1 MNRKASTSFF
11 NFRLFL
17 EALKRLRVI
26 GLGSAILALT
36 ASALVPAVT
45 WIEQGS
51 YTRADIYEMDTELLC
66 VPAGAMVIL
75 APLFFFVL
83 FSFLQKRKESDF
95 FHAIPYTRT
104 CVYVSFVTAAL
115 VFIWV
120 IQLAC
125 GVTAGVLWGMIP
137 RVSADVGSMFA
148 YVGLSMLAA
157 AMLSAF
163 MMLSLTLSGT
173 GGSCFLLFLL
183 FAGFV
188 RVVCA
193 IFLGCMDTI
202 YFIGVNTMW
211 NSSFLSPLW
220 MLPVSVIYYWGGISD
235 IVLPMF
241 TLPNI
246 LYSLIVTV
254 GLFTLAGLFYNRRKS
269 EMAGNPAP
277 GVKTQALFRILFT
290 SLGVLLIPLL
300 AITGFADAALM
311 LVLIVGVLLVY
322 FLYELITT
330 KRPKNLLKI
339 MPGLGIVAGV
349 CVTFFLTYGLYYNVV
364 TSESITPD
372 DVKWV
377 SVESGGFSR
386 HSYQDRLSENLHTN
400 DPELVKTITDRLAVS
415 QQYQRDG
422 VPDNGYEADYFDR
435 MQVTIRLKNGRTL
448 HRYIS
453 MGDAAREVV
462 RTRYADLEDM
472 KNIML
477 LLPQESEIRNGSVRY
492 MTDDRY
498 EMYAPMDE
506 NSDYLISTFL
516 EEYETLTEEQKLLV
530 MAPTLMDYKAVA
542 ELYKE
547 LGLYQ
552 EYDKTYDAAMHKG
565 MFLYLT
571 GYVNGRS
578 FNSTYII
585 TDDMPKTKQAIAA
598 VIALYYAEQ
607 CNYYLSD
614 SGLHGSPQ
622 KVLAT
627 FRTDAAYSEFAKFYP
642 TLKGHVMLTGFSLE
656 NMNEAPYQTFILNAE
671 DYDRFAELIAQN
683 SAVTDT
689 TTVENFVLDENT
701 YYLSL
706 YTDYDS
712 GKYARLD
719 LTVRGIFK
727 FTPEE
732 IEELK
737 EILHIEK

>member
-45 WIEQGS
+45 WIEWGA
-51 YTRADIYEMDTELLC
+51 YYRTDIYEMDTELLC

-104 CVYVSFVTAAL
+104 CVYVSFITAAL

-148 YVGLSMLAA
+148 YVGVSMLAA

-163 MMLSLTLSGT
+163 MMLALTVSGT

-183 FAGFV
+183 FAAFV

-193 IFLGCMDTI
+193 IFLGCMDTV
-202 YFIGVNTMW
+202 YFIDTDGMW
-211 NSSFLSPLW
+211 DASFLSPLW
-220 MLPVSVIYYWGGISD
+220 MLPVSVFYYWGAVTDG
-235 IVLPMF
+235 VLPMF

-246 LYSLIVTV
+246 LYSLVVTLA
-254 GLFTLAGLFYNRRKS
+254 LFTLAGFLYNRRKS

-277 GVKTQALFRILFT
+277 GVKTQALFRIMFT

-300 AITGFADAALM
+300 AITDGGDAALM

-339 MPGLGIVAGV
+339 FPGLGIVAGV
-349 CVTFFLTYGLYYNVV
+349 CVAFFLAYGVYYNVV
-364 TSESITPD
+364 TSESITPSEI
-372 DVKWV
+372 KWV
-377 SVESGGFSR
+377 SVEANGFAR
-386 HSYQDRLSENLHTN
+386 NSYQDRLSENFHTN
-400 DPELVKTITDRLAVS
+400 DPELVMAITDRLAVS
-415 QQYQRDG
+415 QQYERDG
-422 VPDNGYEADYFDR
+422 RPDNSYEADYYDR
-435 MQVTIRLKNGRTL
+435 MEVTLRLKNGRTL

-472 KNIML
+472 KSIML
-477 LLPQESEIRNGSVRY
+477 LLPKENEIRNGSVRY
-492 MTDDRY
+492 MSDDRY
-498 EMYAPMDE
+498 DMFAPMDE
-506 NSDYLISTFL
+506 HFDHLISTFL

-547 LGLYQ
+547 LGLYE
-552 EYDKTYDAAMHKG
+552 EYSDAYDAAMHKG

-571 GYVNGRS
+571 GTVNSRS

-585 TDDMPKTKQAIAA
+585 TDDMPKTKQAVAA
-598 VIALYYAEQ
+598 VIALYYADQ

-622 KVLAT
+622 NVLAT

-656 NMNEAPYQTFILNAE
+656 NKNGAPYQTFILKAE

-689 TTVENFVLDENT
+689 TTEENFVLDENT

-706 YTDYDS
+706 YTDFENS
-712 GKYARLD
+712 KYARLD
-719 LTVRGIFK
+719 LTVRGVFK
-727 FTPEE
+727 FSPEE
-732 IEELK
+732 IEELM

>member
-45 WIEQGS
+45 WIEWGAS
-51 YTRADIYEMDTELLC
+51 DRTDIYEMDTALLC

-104 CVYVSFVTAAL
+104 CVYVSFITAAL
-115 VFIWV
+115 TFIWV

-163 MMLSLTLSGT
+163 MMLALTVSGT

-183 FAGFV
+183 FTAFV

-193 IFLGCMDTI
+193 IFLGCMDTV
-202 YFIGVNTMW
+202 YFIDTDGMW
-211 NSSFLSPLW
+211 DASFLSPLW
-220 MLPVSVIYYWGGISD
+220 MLPVSVFYYWGAVTDGI
-235 IVLPMF
+235 LPMF

-246 LYSLIVTV
+246 LYSLVVTLA
-254 GLFTLAGLFYNRRKS
+254 LFTLAGFLYNRRKS

-277 GVKTQALFRILFT
+277 GVKTQALFRIMFT

-300 AITGFADAALM
+300 AITDGGDAALM

-339 MPGLGIVAGV
+339 FPGLGIVAGV
-349 CVTFFLTYGLYYNVV
+349 CVAFFLAYGVYYNVV
-364 TSESITPD
+364 TSESITPSEI
-372 DVKWV
+372 KWV
-377 SVESGGFSR
+377 SVEANGFAGN
-386 HSYQDRLSENLHTN
+386 SYQDRLSENFHTN

-422 VPDNGYEADYFDR
+422 VPENGYEADYFDR
-435 MQVTIRLKNGRTL
+435 MEVTIRLKNGRTL

-462 RTRYADLEDM
+462 RTRFAALEEI
-472 KNIML
+472 KSIML
-477 LLPQESEIRNGSVRY
+477 LVPRVSEIRNGSVRY

-498 EMYAPMDE
+498 ELYAHMD
-506 NSDYLISTFL
+506 NASNHLISVFL
-516 EEYETLTEEQKLLV
+516 KEYETLTEEQKLLV
-530 MAPTLMDYKAVA
+530 MAPTLMDYHDVA
-542 ELYKE
+542 EMYKE
-547 LGLYQ
+547 LGLYE
-552 EYDKTYDAAMHKG
+552 EYKEAYDAAMHKG
-565 MFLYLT
+565 MTMSLT
-571 GYVNGRS
+571 GYVNGHRYS
-578 FNSTYII
+578 SQYLI
-585 TDDMPKTKQAIAA
+585 TDDMPKSKQAA
-598 VIALYYAEQ
+598 VALLALHYGDQCSYYVSDNSHWGTPQ
-607 CNYYLSD
+607 VVLS
-614 SGLHGSPQ
+614 
-622 KVLAT
+622 A
-627 FRTDAAYSEFAKFYP
+627 FREDAADAEFTGIYP
-642 TLKGHVMLTGFSLE
+642 TLKGTVILSGFSLE
-656 NMNEAPYQTFILNAE
+656 NQGGSAYQTFILKAE
-671 DYDRFAELIAQN
+671 DYDRFAALIMH
-683 SAVTDT
+683 SCAVTNTMTAKD
-689 TTVENFVLDENT
+689 FVLDENT

-706 YTDYDS
+706 YTDFDS
-712 GKYARLD
+712 GKYSELD
-719 LTVRGIFK
+719 LDVRGIFK
-727 FTPEE
+727 FSPEE
-732 IEELK
+732 IEELM
-737 EILHIEK
+737 EMLTGE